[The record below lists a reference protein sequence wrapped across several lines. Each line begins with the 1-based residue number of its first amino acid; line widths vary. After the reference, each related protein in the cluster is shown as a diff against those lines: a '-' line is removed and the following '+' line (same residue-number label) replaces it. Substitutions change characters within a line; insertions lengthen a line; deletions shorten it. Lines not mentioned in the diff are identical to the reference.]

1 MNTSPSATSSKTTQR
16 KKSLKIIQQGAS
28 SSRSSLPMFPII
40 SGLVDK
46 QDAQIE
52 YGALRDG
59 SLPSICSSSDSLDK
73 NWSPQPQP
81 KEDLYSWM
89 AKQQVDSNV
98 VSNNKIS
105 ENVRPVSPQSKIPNG
120 TTGVY
125 VQESTRLIDAHLIF
139 EPLLTCL
146 GVMPQQMVNSGN
158 NADIAS
164 LENLGTNLSLVGSF
178 DTMRIDIVVSEM
190 NEKKPKPVKVS
201 KKGNGKF
208 SLLIPAETP
217 AFLCERVGVE
227 LEVLK
232 MTDQFTD
239 EARQHMLY
247 MSRGQLKKHTSTVIN
262 FSLNVRYIS
271 QQVNMP
277 LLRLLHQITNMYQN
291 VKEAQNELREQPDI
305 GKRNNPMKDESSLAS
320 EIHEPTLLGSIN
332 DQPIDSSFMEERYD
346 KFNESTPLGHSVSRS
361 KVSNWSPLMPTTPSP
376 SARRPQSFAQKIRST
391 SKTVKGKLGYTNLNE
406 AVSTPIKSSPTVST
420 FEQAI
425 QKSALEH
432 KNSLTGGTSSIF
444 GGELLLLNQIR

>member
-1 MNTSPSATSSKTTQR
+1 
-16 KKSLKIIQQGAS
+16 
-28 SSRSSLPMFPII
+28 
-40 SGLVDK
+40 
-46 QDAQIE
+46 
-52 YGALRDG
+52 
-59 SLPSICSSSDSLDK
+59 
-73 NWSPQPQP
+73 
-81 KEDLYSWM
+81 M
-89 AKQQVDSNV
+89 AKQQVVDSNIIG
-98 VSNNKIS
+98 N
-105 ENVRPVSPQSKIPNG
+105 SKVLG
-120 TTGVY
+120 TTRPISPPNKTANGGTGMY

-158 NADIAS
+158 NSDIAS

-178 DTMRIDIVVSEM
+178 ETMRIDIVVSELS
-190 NEKKPKPVKVS
+190 EKKTKSAKMT

-208 SLLIPAETP
+208 SLIMPSETP

-232 MTDQFTD
+232 MTDQFSD

-247 MSRGQLKKHTSTVIN
+247 LSRGQLKKHTSTVIN

-291 VKEAQNELREQPDI
+291 VKEAQNELREQPDVS
-305 GKRNNPMKDESSLAS
+305 KRNNPMKDESSLAS
-320 EIHEPTLLGSIN
+320 EIHEPTLLGSIH
-332 DQPIDSSFMEERYD
+332 DQPLDSSFMDERYD

-376 SARRPQSFAQKIRST
+376 NARRPQSFAQKIRST

-406 AVSTPIKSSPTVST
+406 TVTTPIKSSPTVST
-420 FEQAI
+420 FEQAFH
-425 QKSALEH
+425 KSILEH

-444 GGELLLLNQIR
+444 GGELRIF